1 MSPKKIS
8 AARFLLWLGAF
19 APIIY
24 TVPKTVDDIGGTSG
38 VGWLDT
44 VRGGGGLVCY
54 VLARAL
60 VPTTVRNLRIGV
72 PEIALLLFIA
82 VGFLSVTWSVSPLT
96 TFLKMIPLAA
106 TYLCM
111 TRVTGMYE
119 SPEAALHSVVKVVH
133 VILLSTFL
141 QFVISPSATYSA
153 DPLEPLGPMD
163 PIPRL
168 NSNIPAVSAN
178 ILGVVIGI
186 GLAGIISKFGPKW
199 TCRQPTNFLLF
210 GTYGCMLVAT
220 RSRMITVVVLVI
232 AVLLLWK
239 AMQSTSMKAGVGW
252 LTVGCLVSLFWV
264 LVSNENAVWS
274 ILREFLLRGQEGGTA
289 LTTLTGRTVLWERAI
304 PLWLEH
310 PWTGYGYYSGHRL
323 GLAAMDSLFIRYSNL
338 DNTWVETL
346 VDVGAFGASALFLFA
361 ILGLMRVARTAGWGG
376 ARPIAI
382 LVALCVIVMSFV
394 NPTIQSDSTTLIFF
408 AALVFS
414 SRVERIQKQVFQP
427 AHASILV
434 TKYVPKA
441 GLRMPIKAKMHP

>member
-1 MSPKKIS
+1 MSPKEIR

-24 TVPKTVDDIGGTSG
+24 TVPKTVEDVGGSSG
-38 VGWLDT
+38 VGWLDA

-60 VPTTVRNLRIGV
+60 APTTLRNLRIGV

-96 TFLKMIPLAA
+96 TFLKMIPLTA
-106 TYLCM
+106 TYLCIA
-111 TRVTGMYE
+111 RVSGMYE
-119 SPEAALHSVVKVVH
+119 SPEAALHGVVKVVH
-133 VILLSTFL
+133 VVLLSTFL

-178 ILGVVIGI
+178 ILGLVIGI
-186 GLAGIISKFGPKW
+186 GLAAVISKFGPKW

-210 GTYGCMLVAT
+210 STYVIMLIAT

-232 AVLLLWK
+232 AALLLWR
-239 AMQSTSMKAGVGW
+239 AMQSTSVKAGVGW

-264 LVSNENAVWS
+264 LASTENSVWS
-274 ILREFLLRGQEGGTA
+274 VLREFLLRGQEGSTG

-304 PLWLEH
+304 PLWLER

-323 GLAAMDSLFIRYSNL
+323 GLAALDGLFIRYSNL

-346 VDVGAFGASALFLFA
+346 VDVGIFGASGLLLFA
-361 ILGLMRVARTAGWGG
+361 SLGFVRIASTAGWGR
-376 ARPIAI
+376 ARPVAI
-382 LVALCVIVMSFV
+382 LTALCVIVTSFV
-394 NPTIQSDSTTLIFF
+394 NPTIQSNSTTLIFF
-408 AALVFS
+408 AALVLS
-414 SRVERIQKQVFQP
+414 SRGERVQKKVFQP
-427 AHASILV
+427 AFTSILV
-434 TKYVPKA
+434 TKHTPTVGA
-441 GLRMPIKAKMHP
+441 RMPKEAKNHP